1 MSTETITPAPV
12 AVDRNLNIDFL
23 SLDDDAP
30 HLVPGDVIHVEATL
44 TVRNVSNGLN
54 YRDEPTSTITARAA
68 GKPEVVI
75 RTTTMRPERTAL
87 GIASTVAPAPPQ
99 PKAKGRIRKAGS
111 WLLDAPTYVPRAYV
125 LLLFVLVCAIP
136 LTGCSVG
143 YVRPGDPCTTIGQTN
158 RNKAGNV
165 MVCKPASPSD
175 PTGVSR
181 WRRA

>member
-1 MSTETITPAPV
+1 MTASPIWGWAALSPTLSPRRPLGVASTDTPAP
-12 AVDRNLNIDFL
+12 A
-23 SLDDDAP
+23 
-30 HLVPGDVIHVEATL
+30 
-44 TVRNVSNGLN
+44 
-54 YRDEPTSTITARAA
+54 
-68 GKPEVVI
+68 
-75 RTTTMRPERTAL
+75 
-87 GIASTVAPAPPQ
+87 Q
-99 PKAKGRIRKAGS
+99 PKAKGRIRKSGS
-111 WLLDAPTYVPRAYV
+111 WLLDAPTYVPRVYV